1 MEYLNTTKSI
11 TKRDIYFAIE
21 MMVDDGAYYG
31 DTDLEYLKDILDCD
45 LAHLNFGDGCI
56 HEGEWAE
63 YQKQFAFDC
72 GYIPDD
78 SPLVAL
84 VNWDI
89 WAESALIDY
98 GSFTI
103 DGVTFYYRM

>member
-21 MMVDDGAYYG
+21 MMEDDPKSSAK
-31 DTDLEYLKDILDCD
+31 DILELSVILDCD